1 MKRITSTANI
11 KDPYTRRILSNVI
24 AKDAFTV
31 YRRTPRALKQLL
43 RGLGKRDLRKPLAK
57 GKWSITQIVSHL
69 SDTELVMAF
78 RYRMAIAQSGS
89 RLLAYDQDKW
99 ARNMNYDSAD
109 LRTKLDLF
117 LRVREENIALLGSLG
132 PKGWKRYGMHQERG
146 KETVERMVQMTA
158 GHDLNHLKQ
167 IRDIGKGLRTGKT

>member
-1 MKRITSTANI
+1 MKRIRSTANI

-24 AKDAFTV
+24 AKDAFAV
-31 YRRTPRALKQLL
+31 YKRTPKTLKLL
-43 RGLGKRDLRKPLAK
+43 VRGLGNRELRKPLAK
-57 GKWSITQIVSHL
+57 GKWSITQIVTHL

-89 RLLAYDQDKW
+89 KLLAYDQDKW
-99 ARNMNYDSAD
+99 ARTMRYDSAD
-109 LRTKLDLF
+109 PRTRLDLF
-117 LRVREENIALLGSLG
+117 LRVRDANIALLGSLG

-167 IRDIGKGLRTGKT
+167 IRDIGKALRTGKT

>member
-1 MKRITSTANI
+1 MKRITSTSKI

-24 AKDAFTV
+24 AKDAFSV
-31 YRRTPRALKQLL
+31 YRHTPRALKLLL

-89 RLLAYDQDKW
+89 RILAYDQDMW
-99 ARNMNYDSAD
+99 ARNMKYDAAD
-109 LRTKLDLF
+109 LPTKLDLF
-117 LRVREENIALLGSLG
+117 LKVRDANIALLGSLA
-132 PKGWKRYGMHQERG
+132 PKGWKRYAMHQERG

-167 IRDIGKGLRTGKT
+167 IRDIGKALRTGKT